1 MSNKV
6 VVIGRNYTSRLG
18 MIRAVGMAGYDVT
31 VIKTNGLPETKD
43 IDAFSKYV
51 KEYLYAKEP
60 NREEL
65 ISVLMTLKS
74 DKGKV
79 VIIPVDDYA
88 ASTIDENIDLL
99 KDNFLFPNI
108 NMEQGAINRLMDKDY
123 QKILAR
129 QAGLNVA
136 DGWVVNI
143 KNHTYTLPSDIVYP
157 VFPKPQISFKGNKRC
172 MRKCDNETELRQVMD
187 EVASQRDCPIL
198 IEQYIKIEK
207 EYGVLGFCGQDRIET
222 PGLVEKTLIGEGGH
236 KGVTKVGIVTPLVKK
251 GDLYERIQKFLK
263 LINLT
268 GLCDIDLYEHNGMI
282 FFNELNLRFG
292 AFGYS
297 IICAGVN
304 LPKLMVEYLFHNIL
318 SSTQNE
324 IYPKTV
330 CLSEKVN
337 YDDYYNGFYGIKRY
351 KQINEMTDKTFLK
364 NEDDPMPYK
373 VFMSQNFSYK
383 RRVKRVVKQLIKHFR

>member
-51 KEYLYAKEP
+51 KKYLYAKEP
-60 NREEL
+60 NRDEL

-88 ASTIDENIDLL
+88 ASTIDDNIDLL

>member
-51 KEYLYAKEP
+51 KKYLYAKEP
-60 NREEL
+60 NRDEL

-88 ASTIDENIDLL
+88 ASTIDDNIDLL
-99 KDNFLFPNI
+99 KADFLFPNI

>member
-108 NMEQGAINRLMDKDY
+108 NMEQGAINRLMDKDF
-123 QKILAR
+123 QKRLAR

-172 MRKCDNETELRQVMD
+172 MRKCDNETELRQVLD